1 MFTTHTTHDRRGR
14 HRQAVRNLMI
24 AVATAA
30 LAGTGAAMAADGGGA
45 PATTKASAG
54 GVQPAKTA
62 RKTGDRPPLAENEP
76 VVTQARA
83 RLEGL
88 VADGTIEQAEADTV
102 LRGVI
107 AGSVDLDALVRAG
120 KVAAAHMPAIDNALR
135 EVKQANAA
143 AGGVEADRA
152 NRAKL
157 AAVKRAKSTA
167 GS

>member
-1 MFTTHTTHDRRGR
+1 MFTTHSTHDRRSR
-14 HRQAVRNLMI
+14 HRQAARNLMI

-30 LAGTGAAMAADGGGA
+30 LAGTGAAMATDGGGA
-45 PATTKASAG
+45 PATTKAAAG

-62 RKTGDRPPLAENEP
+62 QNTGDRSPLAGNEP

-107 AGSVDLDALVRAG
+107 AGSVDPDALVRAG

-135 EVKQANAA
+135 EVKRANAA
-143 AGGVEADRA
+143 AGG
-152 NRAKL
+152 
-157 AAVKRAKSTA
+157 
-167 GS
+167 